1 MEKITDPIKIRQAVI
16 RFGYKHNINMV
27 TAWHSMLFVGIT
39 EGIGDLEK
47 LLEESNDKNEIGNIK
62 SSIHIYENYISDNL
76 RNFTLIMHLSNFEE
90 ISTLVCKEMKTP
102 IGKGSSI
109 NRFQKGWEKK
119 LERPLGEVSAWGTL
133 KDAAKIRN
141 AILHSA
147 GRISLNRDQEDIER
161 IIKRENLKNKRDRIY
176 VTENFLNKVKDA
188 IWNMVQ

>member
-1 MEKITDPIKIRQAVI
+1 
-16 RFGYKHNINMV
+16 MV
-27 TAWHSMLFVGIT
+27 TVWHNEIFIGIN
-39 EGIGDLEK
+39 EGIGNLEK
-47 LLEESNDKNEIGNIK
+47 LLEESNDMKEIGNIK
-62 SSIHIYENYISDNL
+62 SFIHIYENYIPDNL

-90 ISTLVCKEMKTP
+90 ISTLVCKEMEIPT
-102 IGKGSSI
+102 GKGSSI

-161 IIKRENLKNKRDRIY
+161 IIKRENLKSERDRIY

-188 IWNMVQ
+188 IWKMVQ